1 MFDNIYT
8 FYDDA
13 EYIINSFSANKIVK
27 LLNKRIEEGQK
38 TPQNYAFLANAY
50 YYKGQNSKALKYA
63 LKAKYLDEDYYYTD
77 YILTIIYIN
86 EENISKAEKYLLILL
101 EKCPEDYYFAYYA
114 AVCLY
119 NLKGESDIA
128 EKYSHK
134 LKQINKQDPSCETFK
149 ALACFLEH
157 DYKNILKYSI
167 SALKMKH
174 NTFDNLIL
182 LFGLILVSEISI
194 FFISIDGTNL
204 FRYFVIL
211 FLPKDEKYALVSY
224 MSMSNN
230 LEKALKN
237 INKAIKIN
245 PKPAYFIR
253 KATIFTMCYRYK
265 KAINILEAVI
275 KNNPEYTYVYGE
287 LSDLYEKINDYK
299 KALEYANLDLLNN
312 KHNTDMYYRK
322 FDILFELK
330 RYDDCLNILD
340 KLEKEFS
347 TGDKHEY
354 KRAQIFISNKDYEKA
369 ILYLNKLL
377 LREKDYLYLQDKM
390 YCLFMLE
397 RYDEAIDIGL
407 QLMDEKEKGIVC
419 FWLAR
424 SYLAIED
431 YQKALIYM
439 NKSILLG
446 DCDQWNYYWKSVIL
460 ENLGKNHEAEIAYQ
474 KAINLGYS
482 END

>member
-8 FYDDA
+8 FYDEA
-13 EYIINSFSANKIVK
+13 EYIINIFSANRIIK
-27 LLNKRIEEGQK
+27 LLKKRIENGQK
-38 TPQNYAFLANAY
+38 TPQNYAFLADAY
-50 YYKGQNSKALKYA
+50 YNTGQYSNALKCA

-128 EKYSHK
+128 EKYSNK

-167 SALKMKH
+167 SALKMKY

-194 FFISIDGTNL
+194 FFKSIDGTNL

-211 FLPKDEKYALVSY
+211 FLPKDEKYASLSD
-224 MSMSNN
+224 MFLSSN
-230 LEKALKN
+230 LKKALKN
-237 INKAIKIN
+237 INKAIRIN
-245 PKPAYFIR
+245 PRPSYFIH
-253 KATIFTMCYRYK
+253 KATIFIMNNNYK
-265 KAINILEAVI
+265 KAINILEDVI
-275 KNNPEYTYVYGE
+275 KNNPEYTYLYDG
-287 LSDLYEKINDYK
+287 LSNMYVSIGDYK

-312 KHNTDMYYRK
+312 IHNPEKYHRK
-322 FDILFELK
+322 FDILFKMERFDECSK
-330 RYDDCLNILD
+330 VLD
-340 KLEKEFS
+340 KLETEYP
-347 TGDKHEY
+347 TDELTEY
-354 KRAQIFISNKDYEKA
+354 KRIQVFIANKDYKKA
-369 ILYLNKLL
+369 ILYLNKQKKKK
-377 LREKDYLYLQDKM
+377 KDTLYLNDKM
-390 YCLFMLE
+390 YCLFMLGNC
-397 RYDEAIDIGL
+397 DEAIDIGL
-407 QLMDEKEKGIVC
+407 KVLEVEENGLTC
-419 FWLAR
+419 FWLSR
-424 SYLAIED
+424 CYLAIKN

-446 DCDQWNYYWKSVIL
+446 NCDKWNYYWKYIIL
-460 ENLGKNHEAEIAYQ
+460 ENLGRNDEANIAYQ
-474 KAINLGYS
+474 KAVNLGYS
-482 END
+482 EDD